1 MNTQF
6 RKGVIELCVL
16 SLISQ
21 KDQYGFEIVQHIAKH
36 TDINEGTIYPILRRL
51 TLEGF
56 FNTYLVES
64 KGGPARKYY
73 SITPVGNTHLNHLLK
88 DWENTTI
95 MVQELT
101 KPILK
106 N

>member
-21 KDQYGFEIVQHIAKH
+21 KDRYGFEIVQRIAEH
-36 TDINEGTIYPILRRL
+36 TDINEGTVYPILRRL

-64 KGGPARKYY
+64 TGGPARKYY
-73 SITPVGNTHLNHLLK
+73 SMTPLGNKYLTQLLEDWK
-88 DWENTTI
+88 DTTS
-95 MVQELT
+95 MVKELT

>member
-21 KDQYGFEIVQHIAKH
+21 KDRYGFEIVQRIAEH
-36 TDINEGTIYPILRRL
+36 TNINEGTIYPILRRL

-64 KGGPARKYY
+64 RGGPARKYY
-73 SITPVGNTHLNHLLK
+73 SITPTGQHHFMQLLK
-88 DWENTTI
+88 DWENTTT
-95 MVQELT
+95 MVSKLT
-101 KPILK
+101 KPIL
-106 N
+106 